1 MVIIHSKVN
10 SVALK
15 TRSINDI
22 SSSHR
27 NILLSFKLSSWVRNT
42 FGEGWYFSTGVVWGY
57 IMNFISKSTVGFQI
71 LEPVG
76 MLECPVVPQ
85 SVSQSDAGNAR
96 VSESGRAKQVPRYSQ
111 CQTWLTPQ
119 EGFYNSTQVIKV
131 KSALCLDWL
140 ISKSWHDK
148 SVPVVV
154 SENSIQCQLKILE

>member
-22 SSSHR
+22 SSSYR
-27 NILLSFKLSSWVRNT
+27 NILLVFKLSSWVRNT

-85 SVSQSDAGNAR
+85 SVSQSVSRMLAMREWVSLAELSRYRDTLSVRPGWHLRR
-96 VSESGRAKQVPRYSQ
+96 VFTTRQKWSKLKVYLAWIDLFLKADTTNQ
-111 CQTWLTPQ
+111 CQWLSLRTQ
-119 EGFYNSTQVIKV
+119 YN
-131 KSALCLDWL
+131 
-140 ISKSWHDK
+140 
-148 SVPVVV
+148 V
-154 SENSIQCQLKILE
+154 S